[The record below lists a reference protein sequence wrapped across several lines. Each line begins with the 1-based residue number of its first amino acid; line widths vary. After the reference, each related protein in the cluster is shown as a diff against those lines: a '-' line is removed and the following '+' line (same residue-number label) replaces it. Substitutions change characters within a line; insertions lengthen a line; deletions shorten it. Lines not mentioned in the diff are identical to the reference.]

1 MITRV
6 LTFTLHDISGN
17 VLIDSLNL
25 ASANLGISDVRHLQ
39 KDSLGV
45 LDEMLSFHSAAQK
58 LTAEKDLKISFFLR
72 KIAEN
77 HRSLSE
83 LLSKPWNSGLKIEHV
98 EVIKKVPAVHWGST
112 YQFKLAT
119 PLKDK
124 ASFLCE
130 EEGCTYTVT
139 NHVVFKRHVKNK
151 HGKVIKVD
159 APKVTCMMPHQQR
172 GTRVSNQHTMDQICT
187 HLKQV
192 GLHIE

>member
-17 VLIDSLNL
+17 LLIDSLNL

-39 KDSLGV
+39 KDSPGV

-83 LLSKPWNSGLKIEHV
+83 LLSKPWNSGLKIENVDEFFHR
-98 EVIKKVPAVHWGST
+98 I
-112 YQFKLAT
+112 
-119 PLKDK
+119 
-124 ASFLCE
+124 SF
-130 EEGCTYTVT
+130 
-139 NHVVFKRHVKNK
+139 F
-151 HGKVIKVD
+151 
-159 APKVTCMMPHQQR
+159 
-172 GTRVSNQHTMDQICT
+172 S
-187 HLKQV
+187 
-192 GLHIE
+192 